1 MGNSVSSLSNIIS
14 LLRNLANKNNNQKQS
29 SRHIQEN
36 DDDVTCEEST
46 CDERLSIS
54 IRIVPIQSQ
63 INSAEIFIK
72 SCTLPNT
79 FKQFRQNGKQM
90 FVARTCT
97 YNIF

>member
-14 LLRNLANKNNNQKQS
+14 FIRNLALVNNNQKQS

-36 DDDVTCEEST
+36 DNDVTCEEST

-63 INSAEIFIK
+63 INSAETFIK

-90 FVARTCT
+90 FVARTCIN
-97 YNIF
+97 NIF